1 MKKALLIFAL
11 IGLTASLTMAQKRGG
26 EPNRKERIQAMR
38 VAFITERLEL
48 TSKEAQVFWPVYNE
62 MTAEMRS
69 NRTAHKQ
76 HQRSTKEGMATLT
89 DAQIDAA
96 IAKELQLREQELDIR
111 KRYTKRMREVLS
123 PKKVL
128 KLYVI
133 EEDFKRDLMGR
144 IKGGTVAPAE
154 AREMED

>member
-1 MKKALLIFAL
+1 
-11 IGLTASLTMAQKRGG
+11 
-26 EPNRKERIQAMR
+26 
-38 VAFITERLEL
+38 
-48 TSKEAQVFWPVYNE
+48 

-111 KRYTKRMREVLS
+111 KRYTKRMREVLP

-154 AREMED
+154 GGELED